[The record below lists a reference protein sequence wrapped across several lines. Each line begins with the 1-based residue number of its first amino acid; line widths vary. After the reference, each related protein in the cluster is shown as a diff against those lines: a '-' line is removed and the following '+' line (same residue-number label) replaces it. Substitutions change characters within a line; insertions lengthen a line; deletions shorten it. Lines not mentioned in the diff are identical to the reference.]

1 MSNFVRGSLEHDQFV
16 ERRGSAVCI
25 NKSGTIF
32 TNTARLEFETNKL
45 IRCNAQWIKPSQ
57 AIWNCTVELSGR
69 YPVGEIYPSLRSF
82 FLNRLGVGTMNAEV
96 LLKALVKASA
106 PRQPPDGHHIK
117 NLMMNTGQILAAEPS
132 IAEVRDRIGV
142 RDSIQALKRNR
153 YLPIRQGE
161 GWKFALPDE
170 DFFIVDHERYG
181 SAFHEKLDLL
191 DFTYAELT
199 SLHSF
204 FQLLHLE
211 HRYLSHHVK
220 PETIFETSF
229 RSNDLS
235 AHLQQRSYALSW

>member
-1 MSNFVRGSLEHDQFV
+1 M
-16 ERRGSAVCI
+16 
-25 NKSGTIF
+25 
-32 TNTARLEFETNKL
+32 ARLEFETHGL

-69 YPVGEIYPSLRSF
+69 YPVGDIYPSLRSF
-82 FLNRLGVGTMNAEV
+82 FLNRLGVSTMNTKV
-96 LLKALVKASA
+96 LLKALVEASA
-106 PRQPPDGHHIK
+106 PRQTPDGHHIK
-117 NLMMNTGQILAAEPS
+117 NLMMNTGQILAAEPT
-132 IAEVRDRIGV
+132 AEGLRDG
-142 RDSIQALKRNR
+142 IQALKRNR

-199 SLHSF
+199 SLHSL
-204 FQLLHLE
+204 FQLLDLE
-211 HRYLSHHVK
+211 HRYLSRHVK
-220 PETIFETSF
+220 PETTFDTSF

-235 AHLQQRSYALSW
+235 AHLQHRSYALSW